1 MIEFSL
7 TLDDG
12 SSFPLNTVAVSAELK
27 NSTTIGDVMISKS
40 SNLVPR
46 SYGDGSV
53 KIGTSKISMRQ
64 LTIILQFVFDNNDS
78 AREYLNGMFAAL
90 RRAEYLVDETNDLR
104 TRIDFADQS
113 IAWDDGSYLRLGEAT
128 ITLNQLV
135 PFWETNEEEELIV
148 SVSAGVPTPAV
159 IDNEG
164 CTETPFVVTVEVE
177 EQETAVSFVEIQ
189 NIEKGRSAFLTVP
202 DFGLEGFLLLSI
214 DSEEGS
220 CLLENA
226 TAETEIDAQN
236 TFEAGTG
243 YFNLFQGVNT
253 LEVRCAVAADF
264 TFRFR
269 PRYFV

>member
-12 SSFPLNTVAVSAELK
+12 SSFPLNTSAVSASLK
-27 NSTTIGDVMISKS
+27 NSTTIGDITISKS
-40 SNLVPR
+40 SNIVSR

-53 KIGTSKISMRQ
+53 KVGTSRIGMKQ
-64 LTIILQFVFDNNDS
+64 VLIILQFAFSDDNS
-78 AREYLNGMFAAL
+78 AREYLNSLFGAL
-90 RRAEYLVDETNDLR
+90 RRAEYLVDETNELR

-113 IAWDDGSYLRLGEAT
+113 IAWDDGSYLRLGEAS
-128 ITLNQLV
+128 INLNQLV
-135 PFWETNEEEELIV
+135 PFWETNEEQELVV

-177 EQETAVSFVEIQ
+177 EQATAVSFVEIQ

-220 CLLENA
+220 CLLENV
-226 TAETEIDAQN
+226 TVETEIDAQN
-236 TFEAGTG
+236 TFESGTG

-264 TFRFR
+264 TFRYR